1 MVIYK
6 KKIVIRIYLLGDFV
20 MKVGFW
26 IELPS
31 QMNASQAIQII
42 SYVTLKLSLLFTYDV
57 DCDSF

>member
-1 MVIYK
+1 
-6 KKIVIRIYLLGDFV
+6 

-31 QMNASQAIQII
+31 PMNASQAIQII

-57 DCDSF
+57 DSDSF